1 MDELKRVMIAFGKDE
16 SGATAGEYALLVAAV
31 ALLVFAGSVVLG
43 DGIGTFFANLSD
55 WFVATLLPAP
65 L

>member
-1 MDELKRVMIAFGKDE
+1 MDEIKRVMIAFGKDE
-16 SGATAGEYALLVAAV
+16 SGASAGEYALLVASV
-31 ALLVFAGSVVLG
+31 AILVLAGAFVLG
-43 DGIGTFFANLSD
+43 DGISTFFANLSD